1 MAASPTPTPHIAARE
16 GDIAPFAIMPGDPLR
31 ARHIATTYLDGA
43 RCVNEVRG
51 MLAYTGTWKGVPVTV
66 MGSGMGMP
74 SMGIYSYELF
84 HFYGVERIVRVGTAG
99 GYADDLA
106 LRDVVAAQGACTNSR
121 FAHQFK
127 LPGTFAPLASF
138 DLLEAAVAAERAALE
153 EHDLIVFQFPVYW
166 YSAPALLR
174 TWTDEVYGFGW
185 AYGGEAAEPGEP
197 GRKLAGKK
205 FAVAMCAGDI
215 EANYCAEGTVGFTPS
230 EVIVP
235 FRATANYV
243 GATCEPEPF
252 CLFGTENG
260 LTDEALE
267 ASSAAYVE
275 WLRAL

>member
-1 MAASPTPTPHIAARE
+1 MAASPTPTPHIAARM
-16 GDIAPFAIMPGDPLR
+16 GDIAPFVIMPGDPLR

-138 DLLEAAVAAERAALE
+138 DLLEAAVAAARTQGVRLRVGNVLSSDTFYEEDTSAAKAWKRMGVLAVEMETAALYMNAARAGKE
-153 EHDLIVFQFPVYW
+153 
-166 YSAPALLR
+166 ALALF
-174 TWTDEVYGFGW
+174 TISDHLFT
-185 AYGGEAAEPGEP
+185 GEALPAEVRETSFNEMVEIA
-197 GRKLAGKK
+197 LAL
-205 FAVAMCAGDI
+205 A
-215 EANYCAEGTVGFTPS
+215 
-230 EVIVP
+230 
-235 FRATANYV
+235 
-243 GATCEPEPF
+243 
-252 CLFGTENG
+252 
-260 LTDEALE
+260 
-267 ASSAAYVE
+267 
-275 WLRAL
+275 